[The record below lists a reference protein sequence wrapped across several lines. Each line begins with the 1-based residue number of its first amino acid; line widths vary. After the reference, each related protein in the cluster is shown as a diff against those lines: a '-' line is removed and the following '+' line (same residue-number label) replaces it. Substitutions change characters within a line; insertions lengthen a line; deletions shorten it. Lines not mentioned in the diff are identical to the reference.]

1 MNEATILVHQRAFF
15 VVVVDTYNWH
25 SVERLVPRQLHGF
38 DDLPVQ
44 LPLLNRFTAV
54 AADVV
59 ATYTRRP
66 AARFIIEGT
75 EKRNTHN
82 TQHYRAT
89 MRRRSKTQT
98 CGNIMTRCNRSPNGL
113 SDVLHVPLYIYMR
126 MGLAHVKLCIHCIC
140 TWHMAASRV
149 RDESIPSVVF
159 YASVRRV
166 SSSFNHSHTH
176 SHTQTT
182 VVCAIA
188 HNQNQQQKNGKQH

>member
-82 TQHYRAT
+82 TQQLQ
-89 MRRRSKTQT
+89 S
-98 CGNIMTRCNRSPNGL
+98 N
-113 SDVLHVPLYIYMR
+113 
-126 MGLAHVKLCIHCIC
+126 
-140 TWHMAASRV
+140 
-149 RDESIPSVVF
+149 DETTEQNTNMWQHNDEVQSISEW
-159 YASVRRV
+159 
-166 SSSFNHSHTH
+166 SF
-176 SHTQTT
+176 
-182 VVCAIA
+182 
-188 HNQNQQQKNGKQH
+188 